1 MRVREIMSE
10 PVKTVPAG
18 MRLEEARELM
28 RRLRM
33 HHLIVKDAGKVV
45 GVLSASDVADAHLFG
60 SVEELH
66 VNDVMSGNVT
76 AIDQGE
82 TVRRAA
88 SVMQGRS
95 IGCLAVTRYGKLVGI
110 VTVADLLRLLGKGGD
125 RPAAKARATLNHRN
139 LPRSRSI
146 TTAPLPWTAS

>member
-1 MRVREIMSE
+1 MSE

-45 GVLSASDVADAHLFG
+45 GVLSASDVLNAHLFG

-76 AIDQGE
+76 AIDQSE

-88 SVMQGRS
+88 CLMQGRS
-95 IGCLAVTRYGKLVGI
+95 IGCLAVTRHGKLVGI
-110 VTVADLLRLLGKGGD
+110 VTVADLLRLLGRGGD
-125 RPAAKARATLNHRN
+125 RPIAKARPTLHHRV
-139 LPRSRSI
+139 PHRKQRSGSG
-146 TTAPLPWTAS
+146 W